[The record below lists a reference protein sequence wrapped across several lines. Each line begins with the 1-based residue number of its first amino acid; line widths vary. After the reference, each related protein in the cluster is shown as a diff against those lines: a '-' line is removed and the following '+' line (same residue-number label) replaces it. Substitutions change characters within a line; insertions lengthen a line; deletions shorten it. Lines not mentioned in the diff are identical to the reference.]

1 MEVDMTA
8 WSYGWVEVPQRFAP
22 EQGASWEGILN
33 LEPFFNEDDV
43 SPEPWGDLLF
53 DAFTWGFPD
62 DVSQRVL
69 ADYERLRA
77 LMDDPEFVTTPRW
90 APLPRLRA
98 VWPQLRA
105 IPLRSKY
112 LTPSRRL
119 WADLMQILDIFARRN
134 GEERVRLIH
143 WAVVPM

>member
-1 MEVDMTA
+1 MSG
-8 WSYGWVEVPQRFAP
+8 WSYGWVEVPHRLEP
-22 EQGASWEGILN
+22 EEGMRWDGILN
-33 LEPFFNEDDV
+33 LEPFFTEAKV
-43 SPEPWGDLLF
+43 SPWPWGELLF

-77 LMDDPEFVTTPRW
+77 LMDDPELVTTPRW

-112 LTPSRRL
+112 LTPSRRM
-119 WADLMQILDIFARRN
+119 WADLMQVLEILAQRY
-134 GEERVRLIH
+134 GAERVRVIH
-143 WAVVPM
+143 WAVVLMG